1 MKKNT
6 KILIIVC
13 AKKIDSCGTY
23 VSAHLSSEGRR
34 FVIGSE
40 EHMMRV

>member
-13 AKKIDSCGTY
+13 AAALILAGLMCLLIFLPKGDG
-23 VSAHLSSEGRR
+23 
-34 FVIGSE
+34 FVIGSSNI
-40 EHMMRV
+40 

>member
-13 AKKIDSCGTY
+13 AAALILGGTY

-34 FVIGSE
+34 FVIGSSNI
-40 EHMMRV
+40 